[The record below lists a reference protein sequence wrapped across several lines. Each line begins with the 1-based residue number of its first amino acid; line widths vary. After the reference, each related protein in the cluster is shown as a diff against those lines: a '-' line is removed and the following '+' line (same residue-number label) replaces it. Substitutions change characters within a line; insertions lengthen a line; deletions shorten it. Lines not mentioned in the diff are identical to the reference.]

1 MNKTAELVSKF
12 AAFDD
17 KYPDASLEDFA
28 RYLVA
33 KEKTVT
39 VDNADIRPD
48 TLLAKVIGRIMR
60 LNTFYANLALK
71 SIGLGGLEEYTY
83 LLSIQLNGDPMKTEL
98 INQNFHELSS
108 GLLIIGRLIKK
119 ALIAEK
125 NDPADRRSKRISLTK
140 AGLSKLNEAKKALA
154 KVSHL
159 FFDPIGDD
167 DIRFCIGVLA
177 PVEKKFAALW
187 LSQKGKSFPE
197 IMAEMEN

>member
-1 MNKTAELVSKF
+1 MNKTAELVLKF

-119 ALIAEK
+119 ALITEK
-125 NDPADRRSKRISLTK
+125 N
-140 AGLSKLNEAKKALA
+140 
-154 KVSHL
+154 
-159 FFDPIGDD
+159 
-167 DIRFCIGVLA
+167 
-177 PVEKKFAALW
+177 
-187 LSQKGKSFPE
+187 
-197 IMAEMEN
+197 